1 MKRGKKGFTL
11 IEIVIVVAVI
21 AILTGVAVTIFVGI
35 NKNADKNEAFEKAIE
50 AYASVI
56 EEDSTRRNM
65 IIKVKGD
72 DGNEYIYVVKDGNI
86 IETPY
91 PDETEAL
98 KALGTDDGTTADENE
113 KFEKIEVD
121 DDGVTVWNRIDTFT
135 ITYFKHQGDTVP
147 LETVTKVR
155 VGDKVVLKSSEIESG
170 QFIWHWNISDEESYP
185 TEHLFTMPSDDVTFV
200 AEWKPLAKYWTDTG
214 VRDTS
219 WYYNTSK
226 PLTITTPKQ
235 LGGLAYLVNNGNNFS
250 GKIIHLG
257 ADIDLS
263 GTDYNPDGL
272 LWTPIGSSSSRYF
285 AGTFDGRGYTIKYM
299 TVETKASYSGL
310 FGYVNGCTIQNVI
323 LDSSCS
329 VTSTTNIVGGIIG
342 YANAATIRYVVY
354 RGSVTGTE
362 QVGGIIGR
370 ASGATFI
377 GNGTK
382 SASVTGGV
390 SSTY

>member
-11 IEIVIVVAVI
+11 LEIVIVVAVI
-21 AILTGVAVTIFVGI
+21 AILSGVAVAIFVGI

-50 AYASVI
+50 TYDSVI

-65 IIKVKGD
+65 IIKVKD
-72 DGNEYIYVVKDGNI
+72 DYIFVVKDGNI

-98 KALGTDDGTTADENE
+98 KALGFDDGTTVDKNE

-200 AEWKPLAKYWTDTG
+200 AEWKPLAKYWTDSG

-219 WYYNTSK
+219 WYYNNSK
-226 PLTITTPKQ
+226 PLTITTPEQ
-235 LGGLAYLVNNGNNFS
+235 FGDFAYRVNNGNNFS
-250 GKIIHLG
+250 GKIIYLG

-272 LWTPIGSSSSRYF
+272 PWTPIGSSNSRYF
-285 AGTFDGRGYTIKYM
+285 AGTFDGRGHTIKYM
-299 TVETKASYSGL
+299 TVESVAGTAKRPPKAGSIRL
-310 FGYVNGCTIQNVI
+310 FKMLLTVPLAV
-323 LDSSCS
+323 
-329 VTSTTNIVGGIIG
+329 
-342 YANAATIRYVVY
+342 A
-354 RGSVTGTE
+354 
-362 QVGGIIGR
+362 
-370 ASGATFI
+370 
-377 GNGTK
+377 
-382 SASVTGGV
+382 
-390 SSTY
+390 